1 MSVRAELG
9 ESSIVE
15 VESAAERSRLA
26 ADVLRTLPEWFGIE
40 DATRAYVDAVAG
52 LQTFAAEDGAGFLSL
67 KLHDARAAEIHVMGV
82 RPDRHRDGVGRRLVR
97 TAEAWCAQNGVDY
110 LQVKT
115 LAATN
120 PSEHYA
126 RTRAFY
132 EAMGFVPLEIFPDLW
147 DAHNPALLLVKKV
160 ERGFSVFP
168 LHGIP
173 ELREGDDL
181 AAHILERVELR
192 DLDVVVVAQK
202 AISKVEGR
210 VVRIDD
216 AEPSQQAL
224 EIAGDEGDPRRIE
237 WILRES
243 QRVVRVR
250 APLVICQTKHGFIC
264 ASAGVDQS
272 NTPEEG
278 TLVLLPVDPDG
289 SAAELRRTLA
299 ERTGREVGVLVT
311 DSFGRPWR
319 QGTTDVAIG
328 AAGIEVLQ
336 ELTGARDPIG
346 YELKATVIA
355 VADELAGAAQLVSGK
370 LDRVPV
376 SIVRGL
382 DLRGSGRATEIP
394 IPPERDLFG

>member
-1 MSVRAELG
+1 VTGVR
-9 ESSIVE
+9 E
-15 VESAAERSRLA
+15 VEDPAERSRIA
-26 ADVLRTLPEWFGIE
+26 ERVLRDLPDWFGIE
-40 DATRAYVDAVAG
+40 EATQRYIDRAAQ
-52 LQTFAAEDGAGFLSL
+52 LTTFAVGDDAFLSL
-67 KLHDARAAEIHVMGV
+67 ERHTPRAAEIWVMGV
-82 RPDRHRDGVGRRLVR
+82 RRERHRSGVGRALVR
-97 TAEAWCAQNGVDY
+97 TAEAWCAANGIEY

-115 LAATN
+115 LAETR
-120 PSEHYA
+120 PSEGYA

-132 EAMGFVPLEIFPDLW
+132 EACGFTPLEVFPELW
-147 DAHNPALLLVKKV
+147 DPANPALQLVKRV
-160 ERGFSVFP
+160 DRGFTVFP
-168 LHGIP
+168 VTGLP

-181 AAHILERVELR
+181 AALILERVELR

-210 VVRIDD
+210 VVRLDD
-216 AEPSQQAL
+216 VEPSERAR
-224 EIAGDEGDPRRIE
+224 EIAGEEGDPQRVE
-237 WILRES
+237 WILREA

-250 APLVICQTKHGFIC
+250 APLVICQTRHGFIC

-278 TLVLLPVDPDG
+278 TLVLLPVDSDA
-289 SAAELRRTLA
+289 SAQRLRATFR
-299 ERTGREVGVLVT
+299 ERTGRDVGVLVT

-328 AAGIEVLQ
+328 AAGIEVLR
-336 ELTGARDPIG
+336 ELSGARDPIG

-370 LDRVPV
+370 LDRNPV
-376 SIVRGL
+376 TIARGL
-382 DLRGSGRATEIP
+382 DIRGDGRATDIP